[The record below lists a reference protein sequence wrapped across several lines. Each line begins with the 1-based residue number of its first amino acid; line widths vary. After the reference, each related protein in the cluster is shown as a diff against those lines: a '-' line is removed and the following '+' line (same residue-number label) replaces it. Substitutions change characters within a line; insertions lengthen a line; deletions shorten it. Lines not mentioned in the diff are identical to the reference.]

1 MSALTSSSCINWNAM
16 PIWCNFTL
24 EVRRV
29 SRWTGPSFVRTMA
42 QYTRW
47 FAGSGSRDVAQRGLR
62 SQAMYVMR
70 FVRFS
75 CCQRTFSGGQQGRF
89 VFFPYRSLVLPFL
102 DSVAAKDYR
111 GGWNR
116 LGCLPSWRFPL
127 FAVYPRLPPPLSFVQ
142 IPITMCTLC
151 YTECKFIVRWFN
163 KAPFSQWRKTVRK
176 LLQKFNL
183 DFRLSNRRAFSHC
196 VS

>member
-1 MSALTSSSCINWNAM
+1 MLH
-16 PIWCNFTL
+16 
-24 EVRRV
+24 
-29 SRWTGPSFVRTMA
+29 WTGPSFVRTMA
-42 QYTRW
+42 QYTKW
-47 FAGSGSRDVAQRGLR
+47 FAGSWSWDVAQRIE
-62 SQAMYVMR
+62 SAKPSDVYHAFCT
-70 FVRFS
+70 FVVLPANIFTAGS
-75 CCQRTFSGGQQGRF
+75 LC
-89 VFFPYRSLVLPFL
+89 FFPHRSFVLPFL

-151 YTECKFIVRWFN
+151 YTESKFIVRWFN